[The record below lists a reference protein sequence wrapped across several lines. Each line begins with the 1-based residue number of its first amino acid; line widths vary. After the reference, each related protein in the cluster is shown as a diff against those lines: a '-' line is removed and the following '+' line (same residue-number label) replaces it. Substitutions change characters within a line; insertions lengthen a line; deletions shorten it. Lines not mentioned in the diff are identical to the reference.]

1 MIIEG
6 DLLHLRSGKDSF
18 ISRYVHLT
26 LTSKIL
32 SHISSS
38 VSNTG
43 PTVGLIPALDTKI
56 SKPPKFFLSSA
67 FPTWQT
73 VPATCKPSDLSSSTA
88 LFTFASLRLLII
100 TLAPSCAKR
109 LAMEKPIL
117 TSIPLRT
124 CPKTTCFPSS
134 QSVLAVHKK
143 NCDPFVF
150 GPELAIDRVP
160 GPVCFNS
167 KFSSSNLLP

>member
-1 MIIEG
+1 MHRIATDSRQAFPQEVSLSSHSEG
-6 DLLHLRSGKDSF
+6 KGSANLRDHEIGRSHET
-18 ISRYVHLT
+18 YMVHR
-26 LTSKIL
+26 
-32 SHISSS
+32 
-38 VSNTG
+38 
-43 PTVGLIPALDTKI
+43 LDTTRR
-56 SKPPKFFLSSA
+56 FFLCSA

-88 LFTFASLRLLII
+88 FFTFASLRLLSI

-109 LAMEKPIL
+109 LAMERPIL

-134 QSVLAVHKK
+134 QSVLAVHRK

>member
-26 LTSKIL
+26 LMSNIL
-32 SHISSS
+32 SHTSSS
-38 VSNTG
+38 LSNTG

-56 SKPPKFFLSSA
+56 SKPPN
-67 FPTWQT
+67 
-73 VPATCKPSDLSSSTA
+73 
-88 LFTFASLRLLII
+88 
-100 TLAPSCAKR
+100 
-109 LAMEKPIL
+109 

-134 QSVLAVHKK
+134 QSVLAVHMK